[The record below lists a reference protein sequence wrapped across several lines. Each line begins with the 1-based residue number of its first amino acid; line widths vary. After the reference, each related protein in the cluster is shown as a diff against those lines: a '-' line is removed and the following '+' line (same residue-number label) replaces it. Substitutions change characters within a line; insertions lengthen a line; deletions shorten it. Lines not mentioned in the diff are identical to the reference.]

1 MIYLFEDFSKTIKQ
15 LRVENNLTQESL
27 ARQLGVSVSTIC
39 RWERGKYVNPTSK
52 NLIDLCLLFDVSLN
66 TLAGIKQETILYIDM
81 LTSNQQRLIEALAS
95 KFSGQLRSG
104 SLCLNQNQILSM
116 LIEEFAK

>member
-1 MIYLFEDFSKTIKQ
+1 MIYLFENFSETIKQ

-27 ARQLGVSVSTIC
+27 ARQLGVSASTIS

-95 KFSGQLRSG
+95 KFSGQLWSG